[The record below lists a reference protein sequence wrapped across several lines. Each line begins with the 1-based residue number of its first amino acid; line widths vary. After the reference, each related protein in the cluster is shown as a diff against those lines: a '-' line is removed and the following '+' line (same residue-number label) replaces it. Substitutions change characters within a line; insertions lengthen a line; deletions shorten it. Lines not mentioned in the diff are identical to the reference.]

1 MACWPGKNLNKIS
14 LPTSNEHRG
23 TVELSDWELVQ
34 KCQAGEMEAFQELVA
49 KYHRK
54 VFQVVL
60 GILNHRE
67 DALEIAQETFLRAYK
82 KIKGF
87 RGGSAFYT
95 WLYRIAVNL
104 SIDFQRRQ
112 KRNPIE
118 FRDSLD
124 DVMEKQEESG
134 HDPLH
139 NLQDK
144 EMGKHLLAAIDELTP
159 DHRAVIVMR
168 AVEGLSYK
176 DISRIL
182 GCSEGT
188 VMSRLHYARKKLQE
202 KLGPFL

>member
-1 MACWPGKNLNKIS
+1 MSIRAA
-14 LPTSNEHRG
+14 
-23 TVELSDWELVQ
+23 VELSDWELVQ
-34 KCQAGEMEAFQELVA
+34 RCQAGEIEAFQELVA
-49 KYHRK
+49 RYHHK
-54 VFQVVL
+54 VFVVIL

-67 DALEIAQETFLRAYK
+67 DAQEVAQETFFRAYK
-82 KIKGF
+82 KIRGF

-112 KRNPIE
+112 KRNPME
-118 FRDSLD
+118 FRESLD
-124 DVMEKQEESG
+124 DVAERQEESG
-134 HDPLH
+134 RDPFQ

-144 EMGKHLLAAIDELTP
+144 EIGKRLLAAIKELTP